1 MYHRFDRS
9 LLKTAALCIALSG
22 CAMPGPHHFGGGP
35 VPRTAPTPCNPGTCE
50 LKVKVTDCKAVGGI
64 TVDPDYVSADQA
76 VNMRW
81 TIVTEGYEFTSNGIM
96 FFPPNPQFE
105 NRHNPRP
112 NEFHIHNRKEQPGD
126 YYYFINVKGCLPAD
140 PWVRNN

>member
-1 MYHRFDRS
+1 MNRPFDSRV
-9 LLKTAALCIALSG
+9 LKMAAFCVALSG
-22 CAMPGPHHFGGGP
+22 CTVPGPHHLGGP
-35 VPRTAPTPCNPGTCE
+35 VPKAAPTPCNPGICVI
-50 LKVKVTDCKAVGGI
+50 KVKVTDCAAVGGI

-81 TIVTEGYEFTSNGIM
+81 AIETAGYEFTSQGIQ

-105 NRHNPRP
+105 TQPSPRP
-112 NEFHIHNRKEQPGD
+112 SEFRIQNHKIQPGD
-126 YYYFINVKGCLPAD
+126 YYYFVNVTGCRPAD

>member
-9 LLKTAALCIALSG
+9 LLNTAALCIALSG
-22 CAMPGPHHFGGGP
+22 CAMRGPHHFGGGP

-81 TIVTEGYEFTSNGIM
+81 TIVTEGYEFTSYGIM